1 LNVSRLPHLR
11 NTLLSALAVFLL
23 LTGCSSLVSNSGGGG
38 GSGGSG
44 GSGGGGTQTPSV
56 TVSGASQVRLGSTV
70 SFTAT
75 VINLSNT
82 AVTWEVGGI
91 TGGNSSVGTISATG
105 VYTPPTSLPANNP
118 VTVTAVSVASPTT
131 SGSAQVNILNP
142 VPVVTSATATLASG
156 TSYLLNVVG
165 TSFVDGADIQISG
178 TNVTTTFVSST
189 DLQATVTIPSGTATL
204 SVSVVN
210 PSPGIATSNTANATI
225 YLASVPEAAR
235 LLDQATFGP
244 TLTDVQ
250 NVQNVGID
258 AYITNQFNTPY
269 TPLPNIP
276 TPLPAVCLS
285 ANTPTVCEESEWWQV
300 ALTGND
306 QLRQRVAFAL
316 SEMFVISSD
325 TVNATT
331 ITYYHNML
339 AQDSFTNFS
348 TIMHDVTLSPGMGGY
363 LNMLNSAKAP
373 TGQIANENYPRE
385 LMQLFTIGI
394 DQLNDDGTL
403 ELDGSGNPIPNYT
416 EAQVQAFARA
426 YTGWTY
432 ATSTG
437 GSPTKFPNSTPNF
450 FAPMAAVESEHD
462 TTAKI
467 LLNGTVLPS
476 GQTAEEDLNGALTN
490 IFNHPNV
497 GPFVCRQLIQHLVT
511 SNPSPAYVS
520 RIAAIFANNGS
531 GVRGD
536 MQAVIRAILE
546 DTEARAGDTDPTYD
560 GGHLREPILWI
571 TNFLRAVGFT
581 NTDANGSYYSLSN
594 QSGNLNERPYRAPAV
609 FNFFPPSYVIPQTTL
624 NAPEFGLED
633 TATSILRL
641 SLANTMVFN
650 KIGGFSVDLSATSS
664 LGQIAAASPAN
675 LVDTLG
681 VMFMHGQMPNDMRTE
696 ILNSISGLSTAEQV
710 RVATYL
716 VITSSQYK
724 VMH

>member
-1 LNVSRLPHLR
+1 M
-11 NTLLSALAVFLL
+11 
-23 LTGCSSLVSNSGGGG
+23 
-38 GSGGSG
+38 
-44 GSGGGGTQTPSV
+44 
-56 TVSGASQVRLGSTV
+56 

-75 VINLSNT
+75 VVNLSST
-82 AVTWEVGGI
+82 AVTWQVGGI
-91 TGGNSSVGTISATG
+91 TGGNSSVGTINAAG
-105 VYTPPTSLPANNP
+105 LYTPPANLPSTNP
-118 VTVTAVSVASPTT
+118 VTITAVSVASPTT
-131 SGSAQVNILNP
+131 SGSVQLNILNP
-142 VPVVTSATATLASG
+142 VPVVTSATATLVSG
-156 TSYLLNVVG
+156 TSYLLNVIG

-178 TNVTTTFVSST
+178 TNVITTFVSST
-189 DLQATVTIPSGTATL
+189 DLQATVTVPSGTTTL

-210 PSPGIATSNTANATI
+210 PSPGIATSNTVTATV
-225 YLASVPEAAR
+225 YLASVPAAAR

-244 TLTDVQ
+244 TLADIQT
-250 NVQNVGID
+250 VQNVGID
-258 AYITNQFNTPY
+258 AYVTSQFNTPY

-276 TPLPAVCLS
+276 SPLPAVCLS

-316 SEMFVISSD
+316 SELFVISSD
-325 TVNATT
+325 SVNATT

-339 AQDSFTNFS
+339 AQDAFTNYF
-348 TIMHDVTLSPGMGGY
+348 TIMNDVSLSPGMGGY

-373 TGQIANENYPRE
+373 VGQIANENYARE

-394 DQLNDDGTL
+394 DQLNQDGAL
-403 ELDGSGNPIPNYT
+403 ELDGGGNPIPNYT

-437 GSPTKFPNSTPNF
+437 GSPIKFPNNTPNY
-450 FAPMAAVESEHD
+450 FAPMAPVESEHD
-462 TTAKI
+462 TTAKT

-511 SNPSPAYVS
+511 SNPSPAYVA
-520 RIAAIFANNGS
+520 RIAAVFANNGS

-536 MQAVIRAILE
+536 MQAVIRATLE
-546 DTEARAGDTDPTYD
+546 DTEARAGDTNPAFD
-560 GGHLREPILWI
+560 GGHLREPIFWI

-581 NTDANGSYYSLSN
+581 NTDPNSSYYSLSN
-594 QSGNLNERPYRAPAV
+594 YSNNLNKRPYRSGSV
-609 FNFFPPSYVIPQTTL
+609 FNFFPPSYVIPQTML
-624 NAPEFGLED
+624 NAPEFDLEN
-633 TATSILRL
+633 TASAILRL
-641 SLANTMVFN
+641 SLANTMVFD
-650 KIGGFSVDLSATSS
+650 KISGFNVDLSATGT
-664 LGQIAAASPAN
+664 LGQIAAGSTAN

-681 VMFMHGQMPNDMRTE
+681 TMFMHGQMPTDMRTE
-696 ILNSISGLSTAEQV
+696 ILNSISGLSTAQQV

-724 VMH
+724 IMH

>member
-1 LNVSRLPHLR
+1 MNESRLPHLR
-11 NTLLSALAVFLL
+11 SILLPVFGILVL
-23 LTGCSSLVSNSGGGG
+23 LTSCTNKVTNSGGGG
-38 GSGGSG
+38 GS
-44 GSGGGGTQTPSV
+44 QASV
-56 TVSGASQVRLGSTV
+56 TVSGSSQVRLGGTA

-75 VINLSNT
+75 VANLSNT
-82 AVTWEVGGI
+82 AVTWQVGGI
-91 TGGNSSVGTISATG
+91 NGGNSSVGTINGAG
-105 VYTPPTSLPANNP
+105 VYTPPANIPGTNP
-118 VTVTAVSVASPTT
+118 VTVTAVSVASPST
-131 SGSAQVNILNP
+131 SGSAQLNVFNP
-142 VPVVTSATATLASG
+142 VPTITSASAILVSG
-156 TSYLLNVVG
+156 TSYTLDV
-165 TSFVDGADIQISG
+165 FG
-178 TNVTTTFVSST
+178 TNFVSGSQIQVGGSSVTTTIVSST
-189 DLQATVTIPSGTATL
+189 ELQATVSVPSGTTSL

-210 PSPGIATSNTANATI
+210 PNPGSASSNSASATVA
-225 YLASVPEAAR
+225 LASVSEAAR

-244 TLTDVQ
+244 TLAQIQ
-250 NVQNVGID
+250 NVQAVGID
-258 AYITNQFNTPY
+258 AYITSQFNTPY

-276 TPLPAVCLS
+276 SPLPAVCLS

-325 TVNATT
+325 SVNATT
-331 ITYYHNML
+331 VTYYHNML
-339 AQDSFTNFS
+339 AQDAFTNFS
-348 TIMHDVTLSPGMGGY
+348 TILNDVSLSPGMGGY

-373 TGQIANENYPRE
+373 AGQIANENYARE

-394 DQLNDDGTL
+394 NQLNQDGSFQ
-403 ELDGSGNPIPNYT
+403 LDGSGNPIPNYT

-437 GSPTKFPNSTPNF
+437 GTPTKFPNGTPNF
-450 FAPMAAVESEHD
+450 FAPMAAVESAHD
-462 TTAKI
+462 MTPKT
-467 LLNGTVLPS
+467 LLNGTVLPAN
-476 GQTAEEDLNGALTN
+476 QTAEEDLAGALADL
-490 IFNHPNV
+490 FAHQNV

-511 SNPSPAYVS
+511 SNPSPAYVA
-520 RIAAIFANNGS
+520 RIAAVFANNGS

-536 MQAVIRAILE
+536 MQAVIRDILE
-546 DTEARAGDTDPTYD
+546 DSEARAGDTNPLDD

-581 NTDANGSYYSLSN
+581 NTDVNGSYYNLSN
-594 QSGNLNERPYRAPAV
+594 QANNLGERPYRSPAV
-609 FNFFPPSYVIPQTTL
+609 FNFFPPGYVVPQTTL
-624 NAPEFGLED
+624 NAPEFGLEN
-633 TATSILRL
+633 TATAILRL
-641 SLANTMVFN
+641 SLANTLVFN
-650 KIGGFSVDLSATSS
+650 KDSGFSVDLSATGT

-681 VMFMHGQMPNDMRTE
+681 SMFMHGQMPSDMRTE
-696 ILNSISGLSTAEQV
+696 ILNTIGGLSTAQQV

>member
-1 LNVSRLPHLR
+1 MNESRLPHLR
-11 NTLLSALAVFLL
+11 SVFLPVFGILVL
-23 LTGCSSLVSNSGGGG
+23 LTSCTNKVTNSGGGG
-38 GSGGSG
+38 GS
-44 GSGGGGTQTPSV
+44 QASV
-56 TVSGASQVRLGSTV
+56 TVSGSSQVRLGGTA

-75 VINLSNT
+75 VANLSNT
-82 AVTWEVGGI
+82 AVTWQVGGI
-91 TGGNSSVGTISATG
+91 NGGNSSVGTINGAG
-105 VYTPPTSLPANNP
+105 VYTPPANIPGTNP
-118 VTVTAVSVASPTT
+118 VTVTAVSVASPST
-131 SGSAQVNILNP
+131 SGSAQLNVFNP
-142 VPVVTSATATLASG
+142 VPTITSASAILVSG
-156 TSYLLNVVG
+156 TSYTLDV
-165 TSFVDGADIQISG
+165 FG
-178 TNVTTTFVSST
+178 TNFVSGSQIQVGGSSVTTTIVSST
-189 DLQATVTIPSGTATL
+189 ELQATVSVPSGTTSL

-210 PSPGIATSNTANATI
+210 PNPGSASSNSASATVA
-225 YLASVPEAAR
+225 LASVSEAAR

-244 TLTDVQ
+244 TLAQIQ
-250 NVQNVGID
+250 NVQAVGID
-258 AYITNQFNTPY
+258 AYITSQFNTPY

-276 TPLPAVCLS
+276 SPLPAVCLS

-325 TVNATT
+325 SVNATT
-331 ITYYHNML
+331 VTYYHNML
-339 AQDSFTNFS
+339 AQDAFTSFS
-348 TIMHDVTLSPGMGGY
+348 TILNDVSLSPGMGGY

-373 TGQIANENYPRE
+373 AGQIANENYARE

-394 DQLNDDGTL
+394 NQLNQDGSFQ
-403 ELDGSGNPIPNYT
+403 LDGSGNPIPNYT

-437 GSPTKFPNSTPNF
+437 GTPTKFPNGTPNF
-450 FAPMAAVESEHD
+450 FAPMAAVESAHD
-462 TTAKI
+462 MTPKT
-467 LLNGTVLPS
+467 LLNGTVLPAN
-476 GQTAEEDLNGALTN
+476 QTAEEDLAGALADL
-490 IFNHPNV
+490 FAHQNV

-511 SNPSPAYVS
+511 SNPSPAYVA
-520 RIAAIFANNGS
+520 RIAAVFANNGS

-536 MQAVIRAILE
+536 MQAVIRDILE
-546 DTEARAGDTDPTYD
+546 DSEARAGDTNPLDD

-581 NTDANGSYYSLSN
+581 NTDVNGSYYNLSN
-594 QSGNLNERPYRAPAV
+594 QANNLGERPYRSPAV
-609 FNFFPPSYVIPQTTL
+609 FNFFPPGYVVPQTTL
-624 NAPEFGLED
+624 NAPEFGLEN
-633 TATSILRL
+633 TATAILRL
-641 SLANTMVFN
+641 SLANTLVFN
-650 KIGGFSVDLSATSS
+650 KDSGFSVDLSATGT

-681 VMFMHGQMPNDMRTE
+681 SMFMHGQMPSDMRTE
-696 ILNSISGLSTAEQV
+696 ILNTIGGLSTAQQV